1 MSDYQHVQTTFSDE
15 APVSADD
22 WMMGAADWAEHVN
35 FFIATLP
42 LKCTKS
48 VYAPGAKKG
57 QFPLTRHVTVDKSVL
72 SKEDAAAIPD
82 IFPETLVWFDA
93 TARMLLY
100 RIEGEPWGMR
110 NYFAFNEVEPL
121 GPDKC
126 KVTFSSRFD
135 LPPGFPADAML
146 PGFHTAYKAM
156 IAGIAGYAKSK
167 KKAA

>member
-1 MSDYQHVQTTFSDE
+1 MPEFQHVKTSFSDE
-15 APVSADD
+15 AAVSADD
-22 WMMGAADWAEHVN
+22 WMTGAADWAEHVN
-35 FFIATLP
+35 FFIETLP

-48 VYAPGAKKG
+48 VYAPGMKKG

-72 SKEDAAAIPD
+72 SKEEAAALPD
-82 IFPETLVWFDA
+82 VFPETLVWMDA
-93 TARMLLY
+93 AAHMLLY

-121 GPDKC
+121 GPNTC

-135 LPPGFPADAML
+135 LPKEIPADAFL

-156 IAGIAGYAKSK
+156 IAGIANYAKSK
-167 KKAA
+167 KK